1 MKQREKLW
9 TPGKWYMETY
19 EGECYA
25 RPGIESDG
33 ITIVLWGAEGDD
45 EGVHG
50 ASSQQANANAK
61 LMSAAPDLVEAL
73 ESMLSECEDDEFA
86 PHVMD
91 AKAALAKAYGEAQ

>member
-9 TPGKWYMETY
+9 TPGNWYVLTCEDPF
-19 EGECYA
+19 YA
-25 RPGIESDG
+25 RPGIDSDEMS
-33 ITIVLWGAEGDD
+33 IVVWGADD
-45 EGVHG
+45 DREGVHG
-50 ASSQQANANAK
+50 AYERQAYANAQ

-91 AKAALAKAYGEAQ
+91 AKAALAKAYGEPQ